1 MLYCPSS
8 TSMTVPD
15 TPMMRRIHTRKPT
28 AFLSLS
34 FLLFAALGSLVSEPA
49 VLAQLVLDG
58 ASTASCESAESC
70 FRNALD
76 MEPRSISSRT
86 PAADIQRKVD
96 RLRVVMERY
105 PESIWSQRATLVAG
119 RWLSESDPAQAVE
132 LLKDAEHYLPLLQDY
147 IRFWR
152 AEALVGVGE
161 LEKAAA
167 LFESIAQEVP
177 ETLLRAPAA
186 YRGGEVW
193 YQAGD
198 CTEAILQLGRAVALD
213 AQHDAA
219 PHALL
224 DLADCQIREIQSAQ
238 GQATLIKLWTDY
250 PGTPEAKVAVGRL
263 DARADGGAWQPDA
276 ADLYRRA
283 QVLLDQALY
292 EQAADTLQEFLRR
305 APEHPDRDEAQYKLG
320 LAYVRLKRYEEVRP
334 VFEALVEQKGRVAG
348 KSAAW
353 LAKVYVRSGRGDELL
368 SFVEGLLDNPLPL
381 SASQRASIY
390 LSAGVWLEDKDRL
403 EDALK
408 MFRRAA
414 EAGAGT
420 SVGPKAQWR
429 VGWLE
434 YRTGRF
440 RAAAETF
447 QLGITA
453 GNEHGWAPQFL
464 YWMGRAL
471 DRANDP
477 RATDV
482 HAQLCR
488 QYPLTYYGKLVAS
501 CTKVFQAA
509 SGVNGQGGDT
519 SAAEPT
525 DIPSSL
531 RSRAHYRKAL
541 ELLEVAWKP
550 EAARELT
557 WLARQGV
564 RSRAGLLEL
573 SARLSQ
579 ADAHHEALRL
589 AKIYFRDYLEGGSRP
604 AASGLWR
611 VAYPM
616 GYVPVIQSHAAGSV
630 DPYLVAALIREE
642 SLYDARALSP
652 AGAIGLMQLMPAT
665 ARRLGGEAEDLG
677 ELRDLLFDSET
688 NIRLGSR
695 YLGTLVRRFS
705 GNILHAV
712 AAYNAG
718 PTAVRSW
725 VQRNGARD
733 PEEFVE
739 LIPYRETRGYVKRVL
754 RSYREYHRLQNGG
767 CAAASL
773 DKVC

>member
-1 MLYCPSS
+1 MA
-8 TSMTVPD
+8 VPD
-15 TPMMRRIHTRKPT
+15 TPMMRRIQTRKPT
-28 AFLSLS
+28 VFRPLS
-34 FLLFAALGSLVSEPA
+34 FLLLATLGSFVTAPA
-49 VLAQLVLDG
+49 AFAQLVLEG
-58 ASTASCESAESC
+58 ERAASCDSAESC
-70 FRNALD
+70 FRSALD
-76 MEPRSISSRT
+76 MAPRSITPRT
-86 PAADIQRKVD
+86 QATDIQRKVD
-96 RLRVVMERY
+96 RLRLVMERY
-105 PESIWSQRATLVAG
+105 PESIWAQRATLVAG
-119 RWLSESDPAQAVE
+119 RWLSESDPARAVE
-132 LLKDAEHYLPLLQDY
+132 LLQDAEQYLPLLRDY

-152 AEALVGVGE
+152 AEALVGFGE

-198 CTEAILQLGRAVALD
+198 CSEAILQLGRAVSLD
-213 AQHDAA
+213 AQDDAA

-224 DLADCQIREIQSAQ
+224 DLADCQLREIQSAA

-250 PGTPEAKVAVGRL
+250 PGTPEATVAVGRL
-263 DARADGGAWQPDA
+263 DARAESGSWQPA
-276 ADLYRRA
+276 PADSYRRA
-283 QVLLDQALY
+283 QFLLDQALY
-292 EQAADTLQEFLRR
+292 EQAAETLREFLRR
-305 APEHPDRDEAQYKLG
+305 VPEHPDRDEAQYKLG
-320 LAYVRLKRYEEVRP
+320 LAYIRMKRYEEVRP
-334 VFEALVEQKGRVAG
+334 LLESLVEGKGRVAG

-353 LAKVYVRSGRGDELL
+353 LAKVYVRSGQGERLL
-368 SFVEGLLDNPLPL
+368 RFVENLSGIPL
-381 SASQRASIY
+381 SPRQLASVH

-403 EDALK
+403 EEALT

-434 YRTGRF
+434 YRTGRY
-440 RAAAETF
+440 REAAETF
-447 QLGITA
+447 RLGITS

-464 YWMGRAL
+464 YWRGRAL
-471 DRANDP
+471 EREQDP
-477 RATDV
+477 GATAA
-482 HAQLCR
+482 HAELCR
-488 QYPLTYYGKLVAS
+488 QYPLTYYGKLVSS
-501 CTKVFQAA
+501 CTKVFEKG
-509 SGVNGQGGDT
+509 SGLNGQGDDPPT
-519 SAAEPT
+519 AEAA
-525 DIPSSL
+525 DIPSVL
-531 RSRAHYRKAL
+531 KDQVHYRRAL
-541 ELLEVAWKP
+541 ELLEVAWKE

-557 WLARQGV
+557 WLVQQGV
-564 RSRAGLLEL
+564 RNRAVLLEL
-573 SARLSQ
+573 SDRLSQ

-589 AKIYFRDYLEGGSRP
+589 AKIYFRDYLEGGRRP
-604 AASGLWR
+604 AASDLWR

-616 GYVPVIQSHAAGSV
+616 GYVPVIRSYAAGSV

-642 SLYDARALSP
+642 SLYDAKALSP

-665 ARRLGGEAEDLG
+665 ARRLGGEGEDLG
-677 ELRDLLFDSET
+677 KLRDLLFDSET

-695 YLGTLVRRFS
+695 YLGTLVQRFS

-718 PTAVRSW
+718 PTAVSSW
-725 VQRNGARD
+725 VRRNGARD

-754 RSYREYHRLQNGG
+754 RSYREYHRLQNGA

>member
-1 MLYCPSS
+1 
-8 TSMTVPD
+8 MTLPD
-15 TPMMRRIHTRKPT
+15 PPMMRRIHTLKAT
-28 AFLSLS
+28 
-34 FLLFAALGSLVSEPA
+34 V
-49 VLAQLVLDG
+49 LVLLCLCPLVATVGFFVSAPAASAQQMIQG
-58 ASTASCESAESC
+58 AIPSCDSAESC
-70 FRNALD
+70 FRGALD
-76 MEPRSISSRT
+76 MEPRSVTSRT
-86 PAADIQRKVD
+86 PATDIQRKVD

-105 PESIWSQRATLVAG
+105 PESIWAQRATLVAG
-119 RWLSESDPAQAVE
+119 RWMSESDPAQAVE
-132 LLKDAEHYLPLLQDY
+132 LLEDAEHYLPLLTDY

-152 AEALVGVGE
+152 AEALVRFGE

-177 ETLLRAPAA
+177 GTLLKAPAA

-193 YQAGD
+193 YQASD
-198 CTEAILQLGRAVALD
+198 CSEAILQLGRAVTLD
-213 AQHDAA
+213 AQYEGA

-224 DLADCQIREIQSAQ
+224 DLADCQLREIQSAE

-263 DARADGGAWQPDA
+263 DARADRGAWEPA
-276 ADLYRRA
+276 PADLYQRA

-292 EQAADTLQEFLRR
+292 EEAADTLQEFLRR
-305 APEHPDRDEAQYKLG
+305 APDHPDRDEAQYKLG
-320 LAYVRLKRYEEVRP
+320 LAYVRLKRYEDVRP
-334 VFEALVEQKGRVAG
+334 IFEALVQDKGRVAG

-353 LAKVYVRSGRGDELL
+353 LAKVYVRSGRGEELIR
-368 SFVEGLLDNPLPL
+368 FVEDLSGIPL
-381 SASQRASIY
+381 SPSQEGSIY

-403 EDALK
+403 DEALT

-414 EAGAGT
+414 KAGAGT

-440 RAAAETF
+440 RDAAKTF
-447 QLGITA
+447 RTGTSA

-471 DRANDP
+471 ERENDP
-477 RATDV
+477 GAAQA

-488 QYPLTYYGKLVAS
+488 TYPLTYYGKLVAS
-501 CTKVFQAA
+501 CAKDFEEA
-509 SGVNGQGGDT
+509 SGLNGRNGDT

-525 DIPSSL
+525 EIPSSL
-531 RSRAHYRKAL
+531 TNHVHYRRAL
-541 ELLEVAWKP
+541 ELLEVAWKE

-557 WLARQGV
+557 WLARRGL
-564 RSRAGLLEL
+564 RSRAVLLEL
-573 SARLSQ
+573 SARLSE
-579 ADAHHEALRL
+579 AEAHHEALRL
-589 AKIYFRDYLEGGSRP
+589 AKIYFRGYLEGGDRP
-604 AASGLWR
+604 AKAGLWR

-642 SLYDARALSP
+642 SLYDAKALSP

-665 ARRLGGEAEDLG
+665 ARQLGGEGEDLG
-677 ELRDLLFDSET
+677 ELRDVLFDSET

-695 YLGTLVRRFS
+695 YLGTLVQRFS

-718 PTAVRSW
+718 PAAVSSW
-725 VQRNGARD
+725 VRRNGARD

-754 RSYREYHRLQNGG
+754 RSYREYHRLQNGA